1 MFGKEKC
8 KMLKEIRA
16 EIARNNDIHLVIEE
30 CTHQGKC
37 KGTCP
42 ACEAEVAY
50 LEEQL
55 EKRKALGKAVCV
67 AGISAAMVTGV
78 VQGQQMK
85 NSRAMSEVQDT
96 YQEEWDINHTMGV
109 LPITASP
116 EITSTPDR
124 TMGDVWITD
133 SPEISS
139 TPELPMGTMAPP
151 ETEIPRTAT
160 PSPTPELPMGTM
172 APPET
177 TPPVVTA
184 EPTPTSDF
192 FTDEPTA
199 SPIVTDTP
207 EPTET
212 PTVTDTPKPRKSP
225 TATPILPMGTMAPP
239 KTTPPVV
246 AAEPTPTSDFYTNK
260 PTGSQTVTDH
270 TQVKVEKQ
278 ELAAGANATA
288 SPVPETEYYVTFIY
302 NDGTIEQVVQT
313 YQKKETLGDMPV
325 LTRKGYSF
333 GGWYTE
339 PTGGN
344 KVSKKDMVVQ
354 HTKLYAHWN
363 KVRVKQTRI
372 TSVKRAGKNRI
383 NITWNKSSGVA
394 GYRVLIAT
402 DPDMTKKKKILYV
415 SKEQKKV
422 TVPGI
427 EGKTRYYISVVG
439 YRKDST
445 DSKVYGKCQKIRKII
460 G

>member
-85 NSRAMSEVQDT
+85 NSRTISGVQGM
-96 YQEEWDINHTMGV
+96 YQQEPDMDRTMGV
-109 LPITASP
+109 M
-116 EITSTPDR
+116 EITETPVITRIPDR
-124 TMGDVWITD
+124 TMGDAWITD
-133 SPEISS
+133 SPEITS
-139 TPELPMGTMAPP
+139 
-151 ETEIPRTAT
+151 
-160 PSPTPELPMGTM
+160 TPELPMGTM

-192 FTDEPTA
+192 YTDEPTV
-199 SPIVTDTP
+199 SPTVTDTPELTVSPTVTDTP
-207 EPTET
+207 EPTVSPIVTAKPT
-212 PTVTDTPKPRKSP
+212 PT
-225 TATPILPMGTMAPP
+225 LPMGTMAPP
-239 KTTPPVV
+239 KTMPPVV
-246 AAEPTPTSDFYTNK
+246 TAEPTPTSDFYTNK
-260 PTGSQTVTDH
+260 PNGSQTATDH
-270 TQVKVEKQ
+270 AQVKVEKQ

-302 NDGTIEQVVQT
+302 NDGTIEQVVQN

-339 PTGGN
+339 PVGGD
-344 KVSKKDMVVQ
+344 KVSAKDMVVQ
-354 HTKLYAHWN
+354 HTKLYARWN

-383 NITWNKSSGVA
+383 NITWNKNSGVA
-394 GYRVLIAT
+394 GYRVIIAT
-402 DPDMTKKKKILYV
+402 DRDMTQKKKVLYV

-439 YRKDST
+439 YQKDST
-445 DSKVYGKCQKIRKII
+445 DSKVYGKCQKIKKII